1 LDATAELERLRLA
14 RRILGGWPKPN
25 APNQVAGKPQPGLF
39 HQCADRLG
47 PACQQTA
54 ALFPEL
60 EDERGKAEKVKQEV
74 SILVILGDTV

>member
-1 LDATAELERLRLA
+1 MRS
-14 RRILGGWPKPN
+14 
-25 APNQVAGKPQPGLF
+25 PQPGLF

-54 ALFPEL
+54 ALSRTRR
-60 EDERGKAEKVKQEV
+60 ERGKAEKVKQEV